1 MDKLLFVI
9 MIGMLIFISY
19 KNITLIKRYKHN
31 KEYIESY
38 KNVLEDSENAHNIIS
53 NYIESETSLEY
64 KNRAKIIKLYCEL
77 NKNIDY
83 VETLNDID
91 LKPIYFNK
99 DKYDNKL
106 VNLNSDSF
114 VFIILSIAKA
124 YECGKNDVGNVL
136 VEKLKAI
143 PELERRL
150 EYQEVIVFFDVL
162 TKSSKDGIKFMNDV
176 LNGSYTEYIYEK
188 NLIGLYKRIASST
201 LAFKKQD
208 IDEYF
213 INDLHKFSKSKIGAS
228 ILMSLGI
235 YEKYK
240 PLEDDVVEDKQEEK

>member
-1 MDKLLFVI
+1 MSEFNNLF
-9 MIGMLIFISY
+9 
-19 KNITLIKRYKHN
+19 
-31 KEYIESY
+31 KE
-38 KNVLEDSENAHNIIS
+38 
-53 NYIESETSLEY
+53 
-64 KNRAKIIKLYCEL
+64 
-77 NKNIDY
+77 
-83 VETLNDID
+83 
-91 LKPIYFNK
+91 
-99 DKYDNKL
+99 
-106 VNLNSDSF
+106 
-114 VFIILSIAKA
+114 IILENNLSMPGSFPTMFDYSDTGLEFIFDIMPTFGPQ
-124 YECGKNDVGNVL
+124 YQWRTEED
-136 VEKLKAI
+136 LKAI

-150 EYQEVIVFFDVL
+150 EYQEVIAFFDVL